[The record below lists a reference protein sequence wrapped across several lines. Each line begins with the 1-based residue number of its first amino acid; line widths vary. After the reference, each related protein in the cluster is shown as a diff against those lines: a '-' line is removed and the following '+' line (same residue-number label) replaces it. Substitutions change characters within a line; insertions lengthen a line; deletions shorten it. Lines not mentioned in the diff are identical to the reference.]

1 MPQVAMAWVMS
12 HPEVTVA
19 ISGADTVDQ
28 MKDVAG
34 ALDLK
39 LPAEAITKLDE
50 VSYGMRAVLDGN
62 PSDVADD
69 IE

>member
-1 MPQVAMAWVMS
+1 MS
-12 HPEVTVA
+12 HPEITVA

-34 ALDLK
+34 ALELK
-39 LPAEAITKLDE
+39 LPAEAVTKLDD
-50 VSYGMRAVLDGN
+50 VSSGMHAVLDGN

-69 IE
+69 LD